1 MLQAVEQ
8 RIEQVIHN
16 LQSAT
21 AFEGKLSPPKT
32 LYEQLARYH
41 TPGLSIAVIQDFAID
56 WAQGFGVAEA
66 GTSHDV
72 TPDTL
77 FQAGSISKPVFALA
91 VMRLVQEG
99 RLNLDEDVNT
109 YLTSWHVPANGK
121 WQPRVTLR
129 HLLSHTAGTTAQGY
143 YGYDASAT
151 LPTTL
156 QVLKGEFPANS
167 EKVEVNILPGLHYR
181 YSGGGMVVGQQ
192 VLVDLLQKPFP
203 DIMRELVFEPLGM
216 THSTYQQ
223 PLPPQIDAIAA
234 TAHPINGTPLG
245 GKYMIYPEL
254 AAAGLWTTPT
264 DLAKL
269 GIELMG
275 VLQGRS
281 PAICSKETITEML
294 RPQTKQSEGGN
305 GLFVGLGFAGRGEKE
320 GAYFGHGGTNI
331 GFVAEMRFY
340 KSTGQGAIV
349 MLNSNEGAPLRDEVM
364 RAIGQ
369 AYNWADALPPE
380 RSTIPLTQTEN
391 YSGWYATEAG
401 LTFQITNQ
409 DGTLFLHYEQQPPLQ
424 LFPTSEL
431 EFFAQA
437 VNVNITFE
445 QSETGSITV
454 MHLNQAGVMTL
465 GLVDKQIRAKR
476 QEP

>member
-21 AFEGKLSPPKT
+21 AFEGELSPPKT

-56 WAQGFGVAEA
+56 WARGFGVAEA

-77 FQAGSISKPVFALA
+77 FQAGSIRKPIFALA

-99 RLNLDEDVNT
+99 RLSLDEDVNT
-109 YLTSWHVPANGK
+109 YLTSWHVPANGE
-121 WQPRVTLR
+121 WQPRITLR

-203 DIMRELVFEPLGM
+203 DIMRELVFEPLGSERRLFQVANVLAVLAGM
-216 THSTYQQ
+216 SVACFCWFHAGWLSKGLASIVSSITWSLLAPVQYSAVTPYG
-223 PLPPQIDAIAA
+223 LTSSDWDQIVSGSSL
-234 TAHPINGTPLG
+234 T
-245 GKYMIYPEL
+245 
-254 AAAGLWTTPT
+254 
-264 DLAKL
+264 L
-269 GIELMG
+269 GILSFIGMALLLRQQNNPS
-275 VLQGRS
+275 VLKGLS
-281 PAICSKETITEML
+281 L
-294 RPQTKQSEGGN
+294 YGG
-305 GLFVGLGFAGRGEKE
+305 F
-320 GAYFGHGGTNI
+320 
-331 GFVAEMRFY
+331 GFVAIAFY
-340 KSTGQGAIV
+340 LFAF
-349 MLNSNEGAPLRDEVM
+349 
-364 RAIGQ
+364 
-369 AYNWADALPPE
+369 AL
-380 RSTIPLTQTEN
+380 
-391 YSGWYATEAG
+391 
-401 LTFQITNQ
+401 
-409 DGTLFLHYEQQPPLQ
+409 
-424 LFPTSEL
+424 
-431 EFFAQA
+431 
-437 VNVNITFE
+437 
-445 QSETGSITV
+445 
-454 MHLNQAGVMTL
+454 L
-465 GLVDKQIRAKR
+465 GLGYAD
-476 QEP
+476 